1 MGVWAVCDCVRKESN
16 LFPILGV
23 GPAVQFSDYWFVRM
37 PKKTRQYGWQ
47 CSECDR
53 VPEQNPSSFKPA
65 DPAVDLEAP
74 RSSRTRTTRTGSIQG
89 NIKKFQV
96 RTLTLS

>member
-1 MGVWAVCDCVRKESN
+1 M
-16 LFPILGV
+16 
-23 GPAVQFSDYWFVRM
+23 QFSDYWFVRM

-89 NIKKFQV
+89 NKKQISSANINVFIIIL
-96 RTLTLS
+96 R